1 MKEIKSLDEIHH
13 VLLGI
18 AKVFG
23 DICSCHGIPYTMIGG
38 TMLGA
43 IRHKGFIPWDDDMDF
58 GVDCSNYLQ
67 LIEILKEELKYPFR
81 CVTFEDCDAVKY
93 PFLKIEDMTTCIDDK
108 TVDLPV
114 ENKIGLNIDVFP
126 LFSCSKCNPK
136 ITLIY
141 KLLKINTLLF
151 IESTRSTFVKRFIRK
166 ILRSSI
172 KVKKVTLLRFVSK
185 IAFSLKGP
193 LKGNVFGRWHRKEF
207 FDKYIYDDLQKYD
220 FESIQLY
227 GINNYD
233 VYLKQLYSDYM
244 QLPPEEERLVHLSHV
259 YYR

>member
-1 MKEIKSLDEIHH
+1 MREIKSINEIHQI
-13 VLLGI
+13 LLEI
-18 AKVFG
+18 AKEFS
-23 DICSCHGIPYTMIGG
+23 DICSFHGIPYTMIGG

-43 IRHKGFIPWDDDMDF
+43 VRHKGFIPWDDDMDF
-58 GVDCSNYLQ
+58 GVDSSCYIQ
-67 LIEILKEELKYPFR
+67 LIEILKEELKYPYR
-81 CVTFEDCDAVKY
+81 CVTFEDSDTVKY
-93 PFLKIEDMTTCIDDK
+93 PFFKIEDMTTCIDDK
-108 TVDLPV
+108 TVDLPI
-114 ENKIGLNIDVFP
+114 EKKIGLNIDVFP
-126 LFSCSKCNPK
+126 LFSCSKYNLK

-151 IESTRSTFVKRFIRK
+151 VESTRSTFIKKVIRK

-172 KVKKVTLLRFVSK
+172 KVKKVTLLRLVSQ

-207 FDKYIYDDLQKYD
+207 FNKYIYTDLQKYD

-233 VYLKQLYSDYM
+233 IYLKQLYSDYM
-244 QLPPEEERLVHLSHV
+244 QLPPEEERLTHLSHV
-259 YYR
+259 YYK